1 MLNNLYSDQGKLSE
15 AEEMYNQALEE
26 KEKTIGCDHSSTLD
40 TVGNIGLLH
49 HDQGKLREAEE
60 MYSRALKGYGSALGP
75 THPKSYVIMRNSE
88 FLRASRDMNPV
99 KS

>member
-40 TVGNIGLLH
+40 TVGNIGRESSER
-49 HDQGKLREAEE
+49 QGRCTVG
-60 MYSRALKGYGSALGP
+60 R
-75 THPKSYVIMRNSE
+75 
-88 FLRASRDMNPV
+88 
-99 KS
+99 